1 MGSTKKFRYLI
12 QRYFSEVKQKDHL
25 VYLVAKDLGLL
36 VLVLVKFILFLVF
49 FTLARLV
56 FVLPYYLGV
65 VVCKYLIYYPV
76 RYVVLKLF
84 NFIPWCVSFL
94 FHFKKLMF
102 FTPLAYVF
110 FFVFPKNKDLKFK
123 EIFWYNNINRT
134 NSLERDFLKYN
145 ASFSTFRHLKRFK
158 PKKFLLSEKA
168 FFRSINSHRV
178 GVHHTTPHF
187 ISYGGRRDIYRANSY
202 LKDVFSYTPNKHTGN
217 SYFFDWFVKKNNTNF
232 VKTSS
237 ELAFQANYGNPFNF
251 STKWYNNSTLPSK
264 FKNLDS
270 YVDSSVGD
278 YSDNA
283 YSSGRFMARRR
294 GYKVLSPD
302 ISAGF
307 LNLKSVWDGR
317 EDFEFWRN
325 NYKNIPYY
333 QQGKLQEYR
342 KLLHLLTLKRPFVPK
357 LYRTVG
363 ALFDKW
369 SISRRERM
377 YSQYGFSGERSL
389 YSTYNFMFL
398 SKIKNRADAAAVL
411 RRNPI
416 VNAST
421 EDIMQSPN
429 IQWAA
434 PRYWR
439 INLNSWGKVIGIDW
453 FIQKVGDYCGKRR
466 PYLDRS
472 MIWLNYNKF
481 YKVYTHSLVETIR
494 EFRRLEIEIEEFIVA
509 RATYMILT
517 RILSPELNK
526 KRFLWTHTFFI
537 KHCLSNFIIPSRF
550 FNNENFQIANFF
562 SDNFSNSYQ
571 TFYKKEDLNR
581 GPNHEL
587 TKRSYIYEQPFIVN
601 WNNFNQFQNYSN
613 LNSGLQIPY
622 ENVVKWKPLS
632 NPFFRY
638 TLFGRDSVFD
648 SLVNLSNNTL
658 YEKYTYS
665 TIYSK
670 GTKEDIGGFRNFFQ
684 ESTFKNTGSIKRS
697 REHLHLYFFKLN
709 DVDDF
714 ASEAGLS
721 LLKNSFL
728 ANTFANYR
736 EPKDKQQL
744 KVLHSKKRHS
754 EFSQSFL
761 GREAVFGYQPGKSS
775 KEYMFFNIY
784 SQGKTGADFFE
795 SREIE
800 SLLERDAHQDS
811 YEWMMDG
818 IFRDGLFFLTKSA
831 WSDLTN
837 LIKNINFY
845 NRSLRFKV
853 KVLQK
858 RVSDEEEENEG
869 WGDDDVK
876 NDEETSNKIKA
887 YPKKYNYKKNIAQ
900 FEEKVSTDQDVFKK
914 ESEKVLR
921 KGLSRVDKEIYE
933 DCVTENRVASFF
945 QLFALR
951 NREKLEKFKKEV
963 ITGDFSQSAIEN
975 MILLG
980 RKFHFRRRKIRT
992 KMGRSLHGTLKPIY
1006 QPKRVTHHTPN
1017 WTLESGL
1024 DHMYLVWK
1032 NSKLSPIIYSPVRK
1046 RMTTADYWVLRR
1058 AFYKGF
1064 LSTSDIYRYLKTS
1077 RFLKKLRDVE
1087 NKILNFIFNVLPS
1100 DFILVELKYFLLHF
1114 FLSFSFLDSFLVELS
1129 NFFSTDL
1136 MFLKNFF
1143 IRLLLCFSDQWL
1155 WFIFAYVK
1163 VSSSVCVNIF
1173 FDDIAGTFMFYSKSL
1188 DLYNTEAYVP
1198 IRKRGYRK
1206 AHRRYFRRQLIG
1218 RNRRLFQ
1225 YKYSLDQLNNTGQ
1238 PVDNFLTKRAFQF
1251 RRKFSLQN
1259 SYFLS
1264 FNLVDGF
1271 IRKVK
1276 THLPISLKDGA
1287 VWFKENEDG
1296 KRVKVNFTYLN
1307 REQKNIFINEI
1318 REDVKE
1324 LGWKG
1329 TRVRKKLRY
1338 LKYKIFKELRS
1349 SKYYKPRYKLHGIVP
1364 EDPNKDT
1371 FIEIEKSL
1379 YHKYARRNSYKRN
1392 KLFKRLKRKKYIRNF
1407 KPYEHL
1413 KLVRVAKFH
1422 SYSWR
1427 RLVIY
1432 HFSGRS
1438 KRRRKYFVRNNRF
1451 FLFSKYRRKKFVRSR
1466 IHYLKLF
1473 PNRLQYSFLGL
1484 MRYDNAF
1491 CTGVNFKNPLYL
1503 VDSKITTNLF
1513 SRQDVNSSNE
1523 ISRRF
1528 FKFYND
1534 SLRKRNFPLKFKYF
1548 YLFQYTR
1555 FLKSASSRGGEYALE
1570 SHREYLFN
1578 KYRHRTK
1585 SIRLKNN
1592 TNVFTV
1598 NNVIS
1603 REGSMRLVRRFDYD
1617 GDKFILPSFTEDAK
1631 SSRRKPK
1638 YRKLSTHIARQRRKR
1653 FGFIKG
1659 WKRYRPKRKFRS
1671 YKLLKIKEQ
1680 IYLFIPLSVLYPLK
1694 QVFSLPFFLAK
1705 NYFFTSIFFYI
1716 LISFLIV
1723 LLLSFRIAFNDLK
1736 YQISNQYHW
1745 STQHSFFAN
1754 FKFKDH
1760 KARFKL
1766 IFIRNVY
1773 LMLDF
1778 RGDIKHISD
1787 LVWNKIDHAVL
1798 NFRVNLISIQ
1808 LGLLARLKASLNFKF
1823 WILNFID
1830 NFFSFLGRVIK
1841 KTIQFIVFFI
1851 TLALILAVLKN
1862 YLLLSG
1868 RYITHL
1874 PSMLLVVLFF
1884 ILLIWFLSICSNK
1897 FVDNFLTSPYQAEQF
1912 LQENS
1917 GSYEL
1922 SVEEEEI
1929 YELDENDIEEEQE
1942 SFDEFPFY
1950 YHEDLLINN
1959 EFSTVQSDKIFAKKD
1974 LETYLDEHVENTY
1987 TISHFQF
1994 AAESLDQDIVAE
2006 FEEEES
2012 LKVLLFTSQL
2022 FSPRK
2027 RSRKKFL
2034 YKYDKDW
2041 WLDEEDC
2048 SEAHNAHF
2056 FYYYFGRSGFAE
2068 AYSSHIIDTTS
2079 DFRTFE
2085 EDLEEEDE
2093 WDIINIEYYDEES
2106 EDDSDLFDSVEFSEE
2121 HAVARLYHDRFF
2133 ENMTLFNP
2141 SDTTFQPKD
2150 FYEFFADQEFG
2161 DAYVINDMG
2170 WVNELFFDRF
2180 LLDLNKDDIFMSHD
2194 QEIVSKIS
2202 AYGFD
2207 QLDGNSLEFSNFR
2220 VLSLSLLKELKPS
2233 SVFSHTYFTTDLM
2246 GLVRNDPVF
2255 GRGIQD
2261 YDNFNTLNAS
2271 WRVQFLFSN
2280 SALIINFNPY
2290 KFNIKDKLKIKSIP
2304 ILGYEIFNN
2313 KYKRKFFKNPEYYVR
2328 LLSLKNYPELTYE
2341 EAERLWALLG
2351 CTRKEWD
2358 SIDNYLTDKMT
2369 VPYDNYDTP
2378 FAICALILGVYY
2390 NKLNMLNK
2398 NPRDRFHTY
2407 IDNEVF
2413 HSLYPRLKKFDTR
2426 RHNRGMP
2433 FHKENAYEYNPMLFF
2448 FDTVALVVNFLN
2460 DNLFFKGRVIINNHF
2475 LSPQKVELI
2484 HSIFKKL
2491 CFSFFLY
2498 TGFLVDLSAFY
2509 NLIDFN
2515 LFFIPENNSYLI
2527 FWYFY
2532 FNIASSIS
2540 YTIHLF
2546 SLFFNYMTMSLF
2558 FGLSSFYL
2566 AQTFFFLIILFFVK
2580 LLYLILYL
2588 II

>member
-1 MGSTKKFRYLI
+1 
-12 QRYFSEVKQKDHL
+12 
-25 VYLVAKDLGLL
+25 
-36 VLVLVKFILFLVF
+36 
-49 FTLARLV
+49 
-56 FVLPYYLGV
+56 
-65 VVCKYLIYYPV
+65 
-76 RYVVLKLF
+76 
-84 NFIPWCVSFL
+84 
-94 FHFKKLMF
+94 MF
-102 FTPLAYVF
+102 F

-134 NSLERDFLKYN
+134 NSLEMDFLKYN

-158 PKKFLLSEKA
+158 PKKFLLTEKA
-168 FFRSINSHRV
+168 FFRSVNSHRV
-178 GVHHTTPHF
+178 GVHKTTPHF

-202 LKDVFSYTPNKHTGN
+202 LKDVFSYVPNKHTGN
-217 SYFFDWFVKKNNTNF
+217 SHFLDWFVKKNNTNF

-237 ELAFQANYGNPFNF
+237 ELAFQSNYGNPFNF
-251 STKWYNNSTLPSK
+251 ATKWYNNNTLPSR

-270 YVDSSVGD
+270 YVDSNDGD
-278 YSDNA
+278 YSDHA

-325 NYKNIPYY
+325 NYRNIPYY

-342 KLLHLLTLKRPFVPK
+342 KLLHLLTAKRPFAPK

-377 YSQYGFSGERSL
+377 YSQHGFSAERSL
-389 YSTYNFMFL
+389 HSTYNFLFF
-398 SKIKNRADAAAVL
+398 SKIKKRADAASAL

-429 IQWAA
+429 IQWLA
-434 PRYWR
+434 PKYWR
-439 INLNSWGKVIGIDW
+439 INLNSWGKVLGFDW
-453 FIQKVGDYCGKRR
+453 IIQKAGDYYIKRR
-466 PYLDRS
+466 PYLERS
-472 MIWLNYNKF
+472 ATWLNYNRIV
-481 YKVYTHSLVETIR
+481 KVYTKNLVDTIR
-494 EFRRLEIEIEEFIVA
+494 ELRRLEIEIEEFIVA

-517 RILSPELNK
+517 RIISPELNR
-526 KRFLWTHTFFI
+526 KRYLWTHTFFM
-537 KHCLSNFIIPSRF
+537 KHGLSNFIIPSRF

-562 SDNFSNSYQ
+562 DDNFSKSYQ
-571 TFYKKEDLNR
+571 TFYKKEDLSN
-581 GPNHEL
+581 PSNYESI
-587 TKRSYIYEQPFIVN
+587 KRPYIYEQPFIVN

-613 LNSGLQIPY
+613 LNTGLEIPY
-622 ENVVKWKPLS
+622 ENIARWKPLS

-658 YEKYTYS
+658 YEKYSYGS
-665 TIYSK
+665 VYGK

-684 ESTFKNTGSIKRS
+684 ESTFKNPGSIRSS
-697 REHLHLYFFKLN
+697 REHLYLYFFKLN
-709 DVDDF
+709 NADDF
-714 ASEAGLS
+714 ASEVGLS

-728 ANTFANYR
+728 ADAFSFANYQN
-736 EPKDKQQL
+736 EKDKEQL
-744 KVLHSKKRHS
+744 KILHSKKRHS
-754 EFSQSFL
+754 DFSQSFL
-761 GREAVFGYQPGKSS
+761 GRESFFGFQPGRVS
-775 KEYMFFNIY
+775 KEFTFFNIY
-784 SQGKTGADFFE
+784 SQGKSGADFFE

-800 SLLERDAHQDS
+800 SLLERDAHRDS

-818 IFRDGLFFLTKSA
+818 IFRDGLFFLSKSA

-845 NRSLRFKV
+845 NRSLRFKM
-853 KVLQK
+853 KVLKK
-858 RVSDEEEENEG
+858 REEDAEEENAEQEG
-869 WGDDDVK
+869 FKRGYDNEIPSWTKV
-876 NDEETSNKIKA
+876 SNK
-887 YPKKYNYKKNIAQ
+887 NEVEERGEEKKNIAH
-900 FEEKVSTDQDVFKK
+900 FGEKISTEQSVFKK
-914 ESEKVLR
+914 ESDKVLR
-921 KGLSRVDKEIYE
+921 KGFSKVDKNIVD
-933 DCVTENRVASFF
+933 DCVTENRIASFF
-945 QLFALR
+945 QLFTLR
-951 NREKLEKFKKEV
+951 NREKLEKFQREV
-963 ITGDFSQSAIEN
+963 TIGDFNQSVIEN

-980 RKFHFRRRKIRT
+980 RKFHHRRKKIRV
-992 KMGRSLHGTLKPIY
+992 KMGRPLHGTLKPIF
-1006 QPKRVTHHTPN
+1006 QPKRVSRHKPN

-1032 NSKLSPIIYSPVRK
+1032 NSKLSPVIYSPVRK

-1064 LSTSDIYRYLKTS
+1064 LSTSDVYRYLKTS
-1077 RFLKKLRDVE
+1077 RFLRKLRDVE

-1155 WFIFAYVK
+1155 WFLFAYVK

-1173 FDDIAGTFMFYSKSL
+1173 FDDIAGMFMFYSKSL
-1188 DLYNTEAYVP
+1188 DLYNTEAYIP

-1206 AHRRYFRRQLIG
+1206 ARRRYFRRQLIG

-1225 YKYSLDQLNNTGQ
+1225 YKYSLDQLSTSGQ
-1238 PVDNFLTKRAFQF
+1238 SVDNFLTNRVFQF

-1259 SYFLS
+1259 SYFLP
-1264 FNLVDGF
+1264 FNLIDGF
-1271 IRKVK
+1271 MKKVK
-1276 THLPISLKDGA
+1276 INLPSLRGGP
-1287 VWFKENEDG
+1287 VWFVDEENG
-1296 KRVKVNFTYLN
+1296 KRVKVNFPYLN
-1307 REQKNIFINEI
+1307 RSQKHFFIDE
-1318 REDVKE
+1318 VKENTRE
-1324 LGWKG
+1324 LGWKSEKI
-1329 TRVRKKLRY
+1329 RKKVRHFKDEIFNGKIKRSKLELYMRGINKKTFDIE
-1338 LKYKIFKELRS
+1338 LKKHH
-1349 SKYYKPRYKLHGIVP
+1349 YKPKK
-1364 EDPNKDT
+1364 NT

-1379 YHKYARRNSYKRN
+1379 YHKYARRNSYQRN
-1392 KLFKRLKRKKYIRNF
+1392 KLFRRLKRRNFVRIF

-1413 KLVRVAKFH
+1413 MRVRVAKFH
-1422 SYSWR
+1422 FYSWR

-1432 HFSGRS
+1432 HFSGRN
-1438 KRRRKYFVRNNRF
+1438 KRRRKYFVPRNRF
-1451 FLFSKYRRKKFVRSR
+1451 YLFNKYRRKKFVRSR
-1466 IHYLKLF
+1466 IHSLRLF

-1513 SRQDVNSSNE
+1513 SRQDVNSSSE

-1528 FKFYND
+1528 FKFYTN

-1555 FLKSASSRGGEYALE
+1555 FLKSASSRGGEYAME

-1578 KYRHRTK
+1578 KYRHRSK
-1585 SIRLKNN
+1585 SIRLKNE

-1603 REGSMRLVRRFDYD
+1603 REGSMRLVRRFDYN
-1617 GDKFILPSFTEDAK
+1617 GDKFALPNFSEDTK

-1638 YRKLSTHIARQRRKR
+1638 YKKITSHIARLRRRR
-1653 FGFIKG
+1653 FNYVVGG
-1659 WKRYRPKRKFRS
+1659 WKRYKPKRKFRS
-1671 YKLLKIKEQ
+1671 YKLLKIKQ
-1680 IYLFIPLSVLYPLK
+1680 QLYLFIPLSVIYPLK
-1694 QVFSLPFFLAK
+1694 QVFSLPFFLVK
-1705 NYFFTSIFFYI
+1705 NYFFTSIFVYV
-1716 LISFLIV
+1716 LISFFIV
-1723 LLLSFRIAFNDLK
+1723 FLFSFRAAFNDLK
-1736 YQISNQYHW
+1736 YQITNQYYW
-1745 STQHSFFAN
+1745 SLQNSFYAN
-1754 FKFKDH
+1754 IKFKDH
-1760 KARFKL
+1760 STRFKL
-1766 IFIRNVY
+1766 VFMRNVY

-1778 RGDIKHISD
+1778 RNDIKHVSD
-1787 LVWNKIDHAVL
+1787 LVLSKIDHYKL
-1798 NFRVNLISIQ
+1798 IFRINLISIQ
-1808 LGLLARLKASLNFKF
+1808 LDLLARLKASLNFKF
-1823 WILNFID
+1823 WLIDFIGS
-1830 NFFSFLGRVIK
+1830 FFGFIGRVVK
-1841 KTIQFIVFFI
+1841 KIIQFVIFFI
-1851 TLALILAVLKN
+1851 VLTLILALVKN

-1868 RYITHL
+1868 KYITHL
-1874 PSMLLVVLFF
+1874 PSMLLVLLFF
-1884 ILLIWFLSICSNK
+1884 FLLIWFLSICSNK

-1922 SVEEEEI
+1922 DIEEEEI
-1929 YELDENDIEEEQE
+1929 YDLDENDVEEEQE
-1942 SFDEFPFY
+1942 SFDEFPFF
-1950 YHEDLLINN
+1950 YHEDLLLNN
-1959 EFSTVQSDKIFAKKD
+1959 EFTTVQTDKIFAKKD
-1974 LETYLDEHVENTY
+1974 LENYLDEHVENTY
-1987 TISHFQF
+1987 
-1994 AAESLDQDIVAE
+1994 AAAHIQDVSECIDQDIVAE

-2012 LKVLLFTSQL
+2012 LKILLFTSQL
-2022 FSPRK
+2022 FSPRR

-2041 WLDEEDC
+2041 WRDEES
-2048 SEAHNAHF
+2048 SESHNAHF

-2068 AYSSHIIDTTS
+2068 MYNTHIIDAVS
-2079 DFRTFE
+2079 DFRIFE
-2085 EDLEEEDE
+2085 EDMEEEEE

-2106 EDDSDLFDSVEFSEE
+2106 EDDSDLFDSLEFSEE

-2141 SDTTFQPKD
+2141 SETVFQPKD

-2180 LLDLNKDDIFMSHD
+2180 LVDLHKDDIFMAHD
-2194 QEIVSKIS
+2194 QEIVTKIS

-2220 VLSLSLLKELKPS
+2220 ALSLALLKELKPS
-2233 SVFSHTYFTTDLM
+2233 SVFSHTYFTADLM

-2255 GRGIQD
+2255 GRGTQD

-2290 KFNIKDKLKIKSIP
+2290 KFNIKDKLKIKSVP
-2304 ILGYEIFNN
+2304 VLGYEIFNN

-2328 LLSLKNYPELTYE
+2328 LLYLKNYPELTYE
-2341 EAERLWALLG
+2341 EAERLWAFLG
-2351 CTRKEWD
+2351 CTKKEWD
-2358 SIDNYLTDKMT
+2358 SVDTHLTDKMI

-2378 FAICALILGVYY
+2378 FAICALVLGVYY

-2413 HSLYPRLKKFDTR
+2413 HSLYPQLKKFDTR

-2448 FDTVALVVNFLN
+2448 FDTVALFVSFLN
-2460 DNLFFKGRVIINNHF
+2460 ENLFFKGRVIINHHF
-2475 LSPQKVELI
+2475 LSPQKIELI

-2498 TGFLVDLSAFY
+2498 TGFLLDLSIFY
-2509 NLIDFN
+2509 NLLESN
-2515 LFFIPENNSYLI
+2515 LSFDIENNSYLI
-2527 FWYFY
+2527 FWYLY
-2532 FNIASSIS
+2532 FNVAFLINYSI
-2540 YTIHLF
+2540 YLF
-2546 SLFFNYMTMSLF
+2546 SLFFNYMIMSFF